1 MKQRL
6 AFSLLSLAV
15 THSVFF
21 HLTATAQDVTAT
33 AQDVTAKAQEDDAT
47 GNALEALRSAGKLY
61 VQAFNTHDA
70 KALSKFWS
78 PQAVYINRLTGEQVS
93 GREAISAQFE
103 IIFKAKQGLQLDVD
117 VQSLEFV
124 SPNVAVENGTATLS
138 SGAAEPRS
146 VDYSA
151 VYIRSDGQWLLD
163 RVTDDPQ
170 PLVQSN
176 YQQLKDLE
184 WMIGSWVD
192 QADDGQV
199 ATDCRWSKNKNFVVR
214 TFTVS
219 VAGRIGLSGIQFV
232 GWDPANNQIR
242 SWTFDSDGGFSE
254 GRWSKDANRWY
265 VRKQGTTSDG
275 SRATAVN
282 IITYV
287 DDNTFTL
294 KSTQR
299 TLAGDLQP
307 NVDEVVVVK
316 Q

>member
-1 MKQRL
+1 MKQLL
-6 AFSLLSLAV
+6 AFTLPSLALLQV
-15 THSVFF
+15 AFF
-21 HLTATAQDVTAT
+21 QFHATAQDVPATTTIAT
-33 AQDVTAKAQEDDAT
+33 AQLQDADT
-47 GNALEALRSAGKLY
+47 PNPDLEALRSVGKKY
-61 VQAFNTHDA
+61 VQTFNAHDA
-70 KALSKFWS
+70 KALSAFWS
-78 PQAVYINRLTGEQVS
+78 PEAVYINRLTGKQVN
-93 GREAISAQFE
+93 GRDEIANQFEAIFD
-103 IIFKAKQGLQLDVD
+103 AKQGLQMEVA

-124 SPNVAVENGTATLS
+124 SPNVAVENGTATFTADTLES
-138 SGAAEPRS
+138 RS
-146 VDYSA
+146 IDYSA
-151 VYIRSDGQWLLD
+151 VYIRREEKWLLD
-163 RVTDDPQ
+163 RVTDDPN
-170 PLVQSN
+170 PIVQSN
-176 YQQLKDLE
+176 YERLKELE

-192 QADDGQV
+192 QAEEGQV
-199 ATDCRWSKNKNFVVR
+199 ATDCRWSKNKNFIAR
-214 TFTVS
+214 SFTVS

-265 VRKQGTTSDG
+265 VRKQGTSSDG

-287 DDNTFTL
+287 DENTFTL

-299 TLAGDLQP
+299 TIAGDLLP